1 MLRAAVATSQRA
13 ERFSRQ
19 PALERGEEVFPGSFA
34 RFIYPIYLLICIVA
48 TAVIDSFVD
57 LFRNKN
63 AVEDSLIVMIAKGLR
78 SIFLDLILCASH
90 SSTFSKFNGFAK
102 AISNSRKQLID
113 MRENLLVTMD
123 LVKIADFGLAR
134 EVHSKPPFTEY
145 ASTCCSIVG

>member
-1 MLRAAVATSQRA
+1 MEVQWIDEGFRGLLPFPFNSSLGGMAAAPPHFNDKNKASLLRHQT
-13 ERFSRQ
+13 
-19 PALERGEEVFPGSFA
+19 LHLLCGA
-34 RFIYPIYLLICIVA
+34 R
-48 TAVIDSFVD
+48 
-57 LFRNKN
+57 
-63 AVEDSLIVMIAKGLR
+63 
-78 SIFLDLILCASH
+78 
-90 SSTFSKFNGFAK
+90 FAK